1 MNREGRQVGF
11 TLTEMLIVVVIVAVA
26 IVWVM
31 GMGKRAQG
39 MMREN
44 EAMALQSE
52 LAQAVGR
59 MFAGSRNYGNSVDL
73 VPMLENFGAIPSGA
87 RVVKSGTVSIEHP
100 YRGAVR
106 VTGGPGGRTSYLVGY
121 RDLDSDI
128 CAALATKLLGEVGS
142 RTGLWRIQINGATV
156 AKGTTRARAAE
167 QCTRGARGNRVDWEY
182 H

>member
-1 MNREGRQVGF
+1 MTRDRRQTGF
-11 TLTEMLIVVVIVAVA
+11 TLTELLIVVVIVAVA

-39 MMREN
+39 AMREN

-52 LAQAVGR
+52 IAQAVGR
-59 MFAGSRNYGNSVDL
+59 MFAGSRNYGNNEDL

-87 RVVKSGTVSIEHP
+87 RVVDNGAVSIEHP
-100 YRGAVR
+100 YRGRVR
-106 VTGGPGGRTSYLVGY
+106 VIGGPEGRTSYLVSY
-121 RDLDSDI
+121 RSLDPEI

-142 RTGLWRIQINGATV
+142 RTGLWRIQINSTTV
-156 AKGTTRARAAE
+156 AGTATRAEAAE
-167 QCTRGARGNRVDWEY
+167 MCTGGDRSNRVDWEY

>member
-1 MNREGRQVGF
+1 MTRERRQKGF

-39 MMREN
+39 AMREN
-44 EAMALQSE
+44 EALALQSE
-52 LAQAVGR
+52 IAQAVGR
-59 MFAGSRNYGNSVDL
+59 MFAGSRNYGNDEDL

-87 RVVKSGTVSIEHP
+87 RVVKGGNVLIEHP

-106 VTGGPGGRTSYLVGY
+106 VVGGPEGRTSYLVSY

-142 RTGLWRIQINGATV
+142 RTGLWRIQINSETV
-156 AKGTTRARAAE
+156 AEGTTRAAAAE
-167 QCTRGARGNRVDWEY
+167 SCTGGERANRVDWEY

>member
-1 MNREGRQVGF
+1 MTRERPQSGF

-39 MMREN
+39 AMREN

-52 LAQAVGR
+52 IAQAVGR
-59 MFAGSRNYGNSVDL
+59 MFAGSRSYGNDQNL

-87 RVVKSGTVSIEHP
+87 RIERNGTVQIEHP
-100 YRGAVR
+100 YRGRVI
-106 VTGGPGGRTSYLVGY
+106 VTGGPEGRSSYLVSY
-121 RDLDSDI
+121 RSLDPEI
-128 CAALATKLLGEVGS
+128 CAVLATKLLGEVGS
-142 RTGLWRIQINGATV
+142 RTGLWQIQINGGTV
-156 AKGTTRARAAE
+156 ADTASRAEAAE
-167 QCTRGARGNRVDWEY
+167 LCTGGDRANRVDWEY

>member
-1 MNREGRQVGF
+1 MTRERRQTGF

-39 MMREN
+39 AMREN

-52 LAQAVGR
+52 IAQAVGR
-59 MFAGSRNYGNSVDL
+59 MFAGSRNYGNDENL

-87 RVVKSGTVSIEHP
+87 RIVKSGAVAIEHP

-106 VTGGPGGRTSYLVGY
+106 VIGGPEGRTSYLVSY
-121 RDLDSDI
+121 RQLDPEI

-142 RTGLWRIQINGATV
+142 RTGLWRIQINNGTV
-156 AKGTTRARAAE
+156 VDTATRAEAAE
-167 QCTRGARGNRVDWEY
+167 MCTGGERANRVDWEY

>member
-1 MNREGRQVGF
+1 MTRDRRQTGF

-39 MMREN
+39 AMREN

-52 LAQAVGR
+52 IAQAVGR
-59 MFAGSRNYGNSVDL
+59 MFAGSRNYGNNANL

-87 RVVKSGTVSIEHP
+87 RIVKNGAVSIGHP
-100 YRGAVR
+100 YRGPVR
-106 VTGGPGGRTSYLVGY
+106 VIGGPEGRTSYLVSY
-121 RDLDSDI
+121 RALDPEI

-142 RTGLWRIQINGATV
+142 RTGLWRIQINSKTV
-156 AKGTTRARAAE
+156 AEGTTRAEAAE
-167 QCTRGARGNRVDWEY
+167 SCTGGNRANRVDWEY